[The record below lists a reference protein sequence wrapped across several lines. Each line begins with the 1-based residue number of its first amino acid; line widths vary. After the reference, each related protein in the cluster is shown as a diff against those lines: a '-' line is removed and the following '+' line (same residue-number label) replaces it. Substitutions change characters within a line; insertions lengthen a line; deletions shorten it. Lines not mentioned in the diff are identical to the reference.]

1 MSSPAA
7 VPSASSA
14 DRPGWVT
21 AHTGGGSFRTSLTA
35 SGHALVLDEP
45 PNVGGGGMGPSPYDL
60 LVGSIAAC
68 TAMTMRM
75 YADRKQWPLHG
86 ATVSVRTASSHATD
100 CAECDAKLVGIK
112 RLEHRIV
119 LDGPLSEEQ
128 RGRLLEIA
136 ERCPV
141 RQTLLRGIPV
151 DALA

>member
-1 MSSPAA
+1 MTKFADNAA
-7 VPSASSA
+7 VSTAA
-14 DRPGWVT
+14 GWVV
-21 AHTGGGSFRTSLTA
+21 ARSDRHGYRTEIVV
-35 SGHALVLDEP
+35 GDHHLVADEP
-45 PNVGGGGMGPSPYDL
+45 ATAGGVDAGPSPYEL
-60 LVGSIAAC
+60 LLAALASC